1 MAWTTTAMTNN
12 HKISDEDARAFRD
25 AMADIK
31 PLPSKPLRHA
41 PKPKPRA
48 RFARAAVAEVL
59 EESLSGKPDPDEP
72 LLGEGL
78 YYARPGVQQG
88 VLRKL
93 RLGQFSV
100 GDVLD
105 LHGMRSEH
113 ARQVLAEFL
122 RDVRGR
128 RMRCVRI
135 IHGKGYRSG
144 PRGPVLKQKL
154 NNWLRQREEVLAFCS
169 ARPVDGGTGAV
180 YVLLS
185 SR

>member
-1 MAWTTTAMTNN
+1 MTSNNKLSDEESRVFRKAMT
-12 HKISDEDARAFRD
+12 DTR
-25 AMADIK
+25 
-31 PLPSKPLRHA
+31 PLPSKPLRRG

-48 RFARAAVAEVL
+48 RFARAAEVEVL
-59 EESLSGKPDPDEP
+59 EASLTGLPDPDEP

-78 YYARPGVQQG
+78 YYAKPGVQHA

-93 RLGQFSV
+93 RRGHFSI
-100 GDVLD
+100 GAELD
-105 LHGMRSEH
+105 LHGLRSED
-113 ARQVLAEFL
+113 ARQALAEFL
-122 RDVRGR
+122 QEVRGQ

-144 PRGPVLKQKL
+144 PRGPILKQKL
-154 NNWLRQREEVLAFCS
+154 NGWLRQRDEVIAFCS

>member
-1 MAWTTTAMTNN
+1 MTSNNKLSDEESRVFRKAMT
-12 HKISDEDARAFRD
+12 DTR
-25 AMADIK
+25 
-31 PLPSKPLRHA
+31 PLPSKPLRRG

-48 RFARAAVAEVL
+48 RFARAAEVEVL
-59 EESLSGKPDPDEP
+59 EASLTGLPDPDEP

-78 YYARPGVQQG
+78 YYAKPGVQHA

-93 RLGQFSV
+93 RRGHFSV
-100 GDVLD
+100 GAELD
-105 LHGMRSEH
+105 LHGLRSED
-113 ARQVLAEFL
+113 ARLALTGFL
-122 RDVRGR
+122 KTVRGQ

-144 PRGPVLKQKL
+144 PRGPILKQKL
-154 NNWLRQREEVLAFCS
+154 NGWLRQRDEVIAFCS

-180 YVLLS
+180 YVLLN

>member
-1 MAWTTTAMTNN
+1 MTS
-12 HKISDEDARAFRD
+12 KFKLSDEESRAFRD
-25 AMADIK
+25 AVADTK
-31 PLPSKPLRHA
+31 PMPSKPLHLT

-48 RFARAAVAEVL
+48 RFARAAAAEVL
-59 EESLSGKPDPDEP
+59 LESLTGMPDPDEP

-93 RLGQFSV
+93 RRGQFSV

-105 LHGMRSEH
+105 LHGMRSED
-113 ARQVLAEFL
+113 ARQALAEFL
-122 RDVRGR
+122 HEVRGR
-128 RMRCVRI
+128 RIRCVRI

-154 NNWLRQREEVLAFCS
+154 NGWLRQRDEVLAFCS

>member
-1 MAWTTTAMTNN
+1 MAS
-12 HKISDEDARAFRD
+12 KFKVSDEDTRVFRK
-25 AMADIK
+25 AVADTK

-48 RFARAAVAEVL
+48 RFARAAEVEVL
-59 EESLSGKPDPDEP
+59 EASLTGLPDPDEP

-78 YYARPGVQQG
+78 YYAKPGVQHA

-93 RLGQFSV
+93 RRGHFSV
-100 GDVLD
+100 GAELD
-105 LHGMRSEH
+105 LHGLRSED
-113 ARQVLAEFL
+113 ARLALAGFL
-122 RDVRGR
+122 QAVRGQ

-144 PRGPVLKQKL
+144 PRGPVLKQRL
-154 NNWLRQREEVLAFCS
+154 NGWLRQRDEVIAFCS

-180 YVLLS
+180 YVLLN

>member
-1 MAWTTTAMTNN
+1 MASD
-12 HKISDEDARAFRD
+12 HKISDKDARAFRA
-25 AMADIK
+25 AMANIK
-31 PLPSKPLRHA
+31 PLPSKPTRQV

-48 RFARAAVAEVL
+48 RFARAAVTEVL
-59 EESLSGKPDPDEP
+59 EQSLSGKPDPDEP
-72 LLGEGL
+72 LLGDGL
-78 YYARPGVQQG
+78 YYARPGMQPA

-93 RLGQFSV
+93 RRGQFSV

-105 LHGMRSEH
+105 LHGMRSRDAH
-113 ARQVLAEFL
+113 QALAEFL
-122 RDVRGR
+122 QEVLAR
-128 RMRCVRI
+128 RTRCVRI

-154 NNWLRQREEVLAFCS
+154 SGWLRERDEVMAFCS

-185 SR
+185 IR

>member
-1 MAWTTTAMTNN
+1 MSVN
-12 HKISDEDARAFRD
+12 HKLSEEERRVFREAVADAKR
-25 AMADIK
+25 
-31 PLPSKPLRHA
+31 LPAQPLRRG
-41 PKPKPRA
+41 PRPTPRA
-48 RFARAAVAEVL
+48 RFTRAAEREVL
-59 EESLSGKPDPDEP
+59 QESLRGLPDPEEP

-78 YYARPGVQQG
+78 FYAKPGMQDR

-93 RLGQFSV
+93 RRGHYSV
-100 GDVLD
+100 GAELD
-105 LHGMRSEH
+105 LHGLRSED
-113 ARQVLAEFL
+113 ARQALAEFL
-122 RDVRGR
+122 HEVRGL

-154 NNWLRQREEVLAFCS
+154 NGWLRQRNEVLAFCS
-169 ARPVDGGTGAV
+169 ARPVDGGSGAV